1 METPEL
7 CFRWLDIKKAC
18 QYEMAAVPTEWLRLS
33 GGWYYPQG

>member
-18 QYEMAAVPTEWLRLS
+18 QYEMAAVPTEWLPSAFLVSR
-33 GGWYYPQG
+33 W